1 MGMGSTSQVK
11 CWQLKSLQI
20 FLQTRNGLGYKAK
33 DNLELEV
40 CLDSPHMIATAKCKL
55 PLDLCLENPEWLPLV
70 GCSGEGY
77 PRQVCL
83 DFPNLITSPAC
94 QGQNCT
100 FQACPP
106 CLLLHSTFPS
116 KYPTFTNTSHQ
127 LTTAFMEPSLW
138 KLASDFPLFSQNLH
152 VKVSL
157 FLFAH
162 YEVEGESFK
171 LFFNNNLIC
180 QLSATAA
187 LDGYEA
193 TLFDCQDNKEFF
205 CSRNMCDK
213 HQFIVKC

>member
-1 MGMGSTSQVK
+1 MQP
-11 CWQLKSLQI
+11 
-20 FLQTRNGLGYKAK
+20 RNGLGYKAK

-40 CLDSPHMIATAKCKL
+40 CLANPHMIATAKCKI

-100 FQACPP
+100 SLALSDLSPSS
-106 CLLLHSTFPS
+106 LHSFLCT
-116 KYPTFTNTSHQ
+116 TLTNSPHQ
-127 LTTAFMEPSLW
+127 LTTVCMEHFLW
-138 KLASDFPLFSQNLH
+138 KFALDFPPSYQNLH

-157 FLFAH
+157 FSSFTVRRCTH
-162 YEVEGESFK
+162 Y
-171 LFFNNNLIC
+171 LIFNLRTS
-180 QLSATAA
+180 LAAA

-205 CSRNMCDK
+205 CSRNMCEK